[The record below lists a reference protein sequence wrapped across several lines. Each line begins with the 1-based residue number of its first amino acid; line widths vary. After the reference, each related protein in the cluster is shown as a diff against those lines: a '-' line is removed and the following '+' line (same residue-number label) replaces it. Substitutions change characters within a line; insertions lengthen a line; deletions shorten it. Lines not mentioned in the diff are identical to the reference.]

1 MSVCVNR
8 IGIVSAMKAKSNK
21 KKLPV
26 RKDAPMKD
34 NELSGLTIKELKE
47 LQVRIESA
55 IAARATEERLGL
67 REKFREMAEA
77 AGLSLADVIGGGGA
91 RGGKSGK
98 VAAKFANPSVPQETW
113 SGRGRQPRWLV
124 ARLKAGAKLDDFRL

>member
-1 MSVCVNR
+1 
-8 IGIVSAMKAKSNK
+8 
-21 KKLPV
+21 
-26 RKDAPMKD
+26 MKD

-47 LQVRIESA
+47 LQLRIESA

-77 AGLSLADVIGGGGA
+77 AGLSLADVIGGGA

-98 VAAKFANPSVPQETW
+98 VAAKFANPSAPQETW

-124 ARLKAGAKLDDFRL
+124 AKLKAGAKLDDFRL